1 MRAATRALMVVCG
14 MQVEVVLEFA
24 VATAHAAGEVLLD
37 KFEGALQVSTKSAD
51 GDLVTDADRAAEAV
65 ILNRIRAAFP
75 DHGIL
80 AEESGRVGAA
90 TGLQWI
96 VDPLDGTTNFAH
108 RLPHFCVSIALV
120 DGEGP
125 LVGVVHDPIRGET
138 FSASRGGG
146 AFLDSARARA
156 RGGPV
161 RLAVTQVSSLRE
173 SLVATGFPYIRVGD
187 NLAEVVRLVPQIR
200 CLRRAG
206 SAALDLAYVAAGRLD
221 GYWEAR
227 LAPWDIA
234 AGALL
239 VSEAGGL
246 VTRMHGEAWDLG
258 HSDIT
263 AGGRSLH
270 PQLVGELQAVRT

>member
-1 MRAATRALMVVCG
+1 
-14 MQVEVVLEFA
+14 MQIEAVLEFA
-24 VATAHAAGEVLLD
+24 VATAQAAGEVLLD

-65 ILNRIRAAFP
+65 ILGRIRAVYP

-80 AEESGRVGAA
+80 AEESGRVGATA
-90 TGLQWI
+90 AALQWI

-120 DGEGP
+120 DEEGP

-146 AFLDSARARA
+146 AFRDSARARA

-161 RLAVTQVSSLRE
+161 RLAVTQVASLRE
-173 SLVATGFPYIRVGD
+173 ALVATGFPYIRVGD

-239 VSEAGGL
+239 VREAGGL
-246 VTRMHGEAWDLG
+246 VTRMHGEAWSVEHADV
-258 HSDIT
+258 T

-270 PQLVGELQAVRT
+270 PQLVSELQAVRA